1 MKLVKF
7 TVEKYRSILSKSVL
21 PIGDYTAILGPN
33 NQGKSNLLR
42 ALSIA
47 LRVMQFKSDYFY
59 RRGVRGVRHIPSFR
73 FVRELYDWDVD
84 YPIQWQHDKRIK
96 DDSKRLSK
104 FVLDFKL
111 DATERDELGQNAKVK
126 LSNDIISVKL
136 ELGQR
141 EGRFAIMGQ
150 KRRLNASAREK
161 VVEYLSER
169 INICFI
175 DAERTAE
182 TARQNIT
189 DLIELPIRKQFET
202 EEYRKFIDKFRAQQD
217 YVLSEISNTLKSSLK
232 EFLPAIKSSK
242 IQIRGQGVSM
252 RSPLAMGSE
261 IFINDGVETALSQKG
276 SGVQSLI
283 AISIANYISQSKKRG
298 SENLILAIEEP
309 ETHLHPMAVHQVKE
323 TLEKISYK
331 TPVIITTH
339 SPLLVNLKDV
349 KSNIIVNENEA
360 APAKSIR
367 EIRDVLGVQRYD
379 NLTNAE
385 CVVMVEGLSDVRIL
399 DAVFRVKSERI
410 AMALNAGQL
419 IICNAQ
425 GCSKMSSILATLKM
439 DCCKYHI
446 VLDNDSAARTTYE
459 ELLKKSNVLRADIT
473 LLNYDFVGSKDK
485 SETEEGSKGST
496 KDKNKT
502 YERELEDTIDASV
515 YWNTLREKYA
525 LPEEEI
531 LPKNARTK
539 KWSDRMRMLYNKC
552 GGVWSQDV
560 EDEFKSIVA
569 DKVVKSP
576 ADAIRPECLEL
587 YNALIKRIQ
596 KMLTR

>member
-42 ALSIA
+42 GLSIA
-47 LRVMQFKSDYFY
+47 LRILQRAARYPF
-59 RRGVRGVRHIPSFR
+59 RRGFRRGFAFR
-73 FVRELYDWDVD
+73 FARALYDWEVD
-84 YPIQWQHDKRIK
+84 YPIQRQHDKRIK
-96 DDSKRLSK
+96 DDSRRVSK

-111 DATERDELGQNAKVK
+111 DTVERNEMERDAKVK
-126 LSNDIISVKL
+126 LSSDIISVKL
-136 ELGQR
+136 ELGR
-141 EGRFAIMGQ
+141 GECRFTVVGQ
-150 KRRLNASAREK
+150 KSRINGTTKETIL
-161 VVEYLSER
+161 EYLAER
-169 INICFI
+169 INICYI

-189 DLIELPIRKQFET
+189 ELIELPIRKQFES
-202 EEYRKFIDKFRAQQD
+202 EEYKKFIDRFRAQQD
-217 YVLSEISNTLKSSLK
+217 SVLIDISNTLKHSLK
-232 EFLPAIKSSK
+232 EFLPLIKSSK
-242 IQIRGQGVSM
+242 IHINREVVDV
-252 RSPLAMGSE
+252 RSPLAMGTE
-261 IFINDGVETALSQKG
+261 IFINDGVETALIQKG

-360 APAKSIR
+360 CPAESIR
-367 EIRDVLGVQRYD
+367 EIRDVLGVHRYD

-385 CVVMVEGLSDVRIL
+385 CVVLVEGLSDVRVL

-410 AMALNAGQL
+410 AMALNTGQL
-419 IICNAQ
+419 IICNAR

-446 VLDNDSAARTTYE
+446 VLDNDSAARKTYE
-459 ELLKKSNVLRADIT
+459 ELLKKNNVLRADIT

-485 SETEEGSKGST
+485 SEIEEGSKGNT

-502 YERELEDTIDASV
+502 HERELEDTIDASV
-515 YWNTLREKYA
+515 YWNALREKYA

-531 LPKNARTK
+531 LPKNARTR
-539 KWSDRMRMLYNKC
+539 KWSDRMCMLYNKS
-552 GGVWSQDV
+552 GGVWSEDV
-560 EDEFKSIVA
+560 EKEFKAIVA
-569 DKVVKSP
+569 DEVVMSP
-576 ADAIRPECLEL
+576 ADAIRPECQEL